1 VALCG
6 AKEKV
11 VLMREGLTLTF
22 KLISLTCVTRRYAP
36 GKNNH
41 MLIQDLIIKKREGI
55 RLTDAEIEV
64 FVAGITDGS
73 VSEGQI
79 SAFAMATYFTDM
91 QTSEC
96 IALTHAM
103 NNSGTTLS
111 WKKLKLSGPVVDK
124 HSSGGVGDKAS
135 LMLGP
140 MLASCG
146 VFVPMIS
153 GRGLGHTGGTLD
165 KLDSIPGYNTVPDNE
180 KFQAVVKAVG
190 CAIVGQTA
198 NLAPAD
204 KRFYA
209 IRDVTGTVDSL
220 ALITASILSK
230 KLSAGLDALVMDVKT
245 GNGAFADTI
254 EKAEDLANRIVSV
267 GKGLGLPVTA
277 LITDMSEAL
286 GPSAG
291 NSIEVIETINYLK
304 GSYKDP
310 RLHEVVISLGAELLL
325 LAKVTKDIEEAR
337 NLLNRNLDNGAAAE
351 VFAKMVSALGGPNDL
366 LDKPQNY
373 LQAANV
379 ILPIY
384 PDRDG
389 FVDHIDL
396 RRVGNTIIELGGGR
410 RVASDNI
417 DFTVGLTEIKGLGE
431 KVDKQTPIAIL
442 HARNL
447 SDAEAASL
455 NIRQSFA
462 LADNPPSL
470 KPVILQKVSH

>member
-1 VALCG
+1 
-6 AKEKV
+6 
-11 VLMREGLTLTF
+11 
-22 KLISLTCVTRRYAP
+22 
-36 GKNNH
+36 

-55 RLTDAEIEV
+55 TLQDAEIEA

-79 SAFAMATYFTDM
+79 SAFAMASYFTDM

-96 IALTHAM
+96 IALTRAM

-111 WKKLKLSGPVVDK
+111 WETLKLSGPVVDK

-165 KLDSIPGYNTVPDNE
+165 KLDSIPGYNTIPSNAQ
-180 KFQAVVKAVG
+180 FQAVVKSVG

-204 KRFYA
+204 RRFYA
-209 IRDVTGTVDSL
+209 IRDVTGTVESL

-245 GNGAFADTI
+245 GNGAFANTI

-291 NSIEVIETINYLK
+291 NSIEIVETINYLK
-304 GSYKDP
+304 GEYKDP

-325 LAKVTKDIEEAR
+325 LSGATKDIEEAR
-337 NLLNRNLDNGAAAE
+337 RLLNTNLDNGAAAE
-351 VFAKMVSALGGPNDL
+351 VFSKMVSALGGPNDF

-373 LQAANV
+373 LPAANV

-384 PDRDG
+384 ADQAG
-389 FVDHIDL
+389 FVNHIDL

-410 RVASDNI
+410 RVAADNI
-417 DFTVGLTEIKGLGE
+417 DFTVGLTEIKGLGD
-431 KVDKQTPIAIL
+431 KVDSQMPIAIV
-442 HARNL
+442 HAR
-447 SDAEAASL
+447 DATEAAAAVLS
-455 NIRQSFA
+455 IRESFT
-462 LADNPPSL
+462 LTDQPPSINS
-470 KPVILQKVSH
+470 VILKKVSH